1 MIFKNYYLKPIDGV
15 VILYE
20 LVPTPVVIGSDL
32 VVLMIHFTFYDAYG
46 YKFDEE
52 LLWINIK
59 NRRQL
64 NELIPYLSNL
74 LKNNKYEYNKVRY
87 QHMDNETNTCGD
99 HVCFFLYNLLNN
111 KMGFG

>member
-1 MIFKNYYLKPIDGV
+1 MF
-15 VILYE
+15 
-20 LVPTPVVIGSDL
+20 
-32 VVLMIHFTFYDAYG
+32 MDAYG

-74 LKNNKYEYNKVRY
+74 LKNNKYDYNKVRY

-99 HVCFFLYNLLNN
+99 HVCFFLYNLLNKKWDLDKYN
-111 KMGFG
+111 KYMNQLKDQLKISYDDIVVLFTKDYI